1 MTPADRET
9 HDRFLRLFVE
19 HEEAVRGFVRSL
31 VARREDARDVM
42 QNVAAV
48 LWAKFGELAS
58 PTDFRRWAF
67 GVARMEALANRRDR
81 TRDRHT
87 FDEDVLRLL
96 AAEADEAA
104 EDLASQREMMERCLK
119 KLPESQQALIAAAYD
134 HGTRIDHLAGRL
146 GRTPMSLYK
155 RLHRIRMALLECV
168 TREMAR
174 EKR

>member
-31 VARREDARDVM
+31 VASREDARDVM

-58 PTDFRRWAF
+58 PADFRRWAF
-67 GVARMEALANRRDR
+67 GVARMEALAYRRDR

-104 EDLASQREMMERCLK
+104 DDLASQREIMQRCLK
-119 KLPESQQALIAAAYD
+119 KLPESQRALIAAAYD
-134 HGTRIDHLAGRL
+134 HGARIDHLAGQL
-146 GRTPMSLYK
+146 GRTPMALYK
-155 RLHRIRMALLECV
+155 RLHRIRMALIACV
-168 TREMAR
+168 TREMGR